1 MKKTADDGQARWT
14 GRVSSSYHKA
24 SVPFIGVR
32 NKDSTNKRGD
42 KTSRGEFLK
51 HDGYNEGKT
60 ASNQGGETSTV
71 FTVMD
76 ALIDL
81 YSFTMKA
88 LSGRMTVSFSFKAIL
103 YAAEETELELS

>member
-1 MKKTADDGQARWT
+1 
-14 GRVSSSYHKA
+14 
-24 SVPFIGVR
+24 
-32 NKDSTNKRGD
+32 
-42 KTSRGEFLK
+42 
-51 HDGYNEGKT
+51 
-60 ASNQGGETSTV
+60 
-71 FTVMD
+71 MD